1 MIVVLSGKPIEKL
14 NMSSCQLYKY
24 NQSFFFI
31 QKESSSYFAENFSTN
46 DLDNDHVYWLNY
58 HGLDEKENIGDLAKK
73 LGIDK
78 LIIEALHLPVRRPK
92 IEEYPSFIYF
102 TVSSLLPNDNQDN
115 TLNKDQISFILGSN
129 YLISYQDKSSCHF
142 SEVRD
147 RIENSRG
154 KIRSKGADFLM
165 YRMLGS
171 VIDNYFE
178 VLSDTIKNIE
188 EIDEKILK
196 YQSKH
201 LFRDLENEKRK
212 LITLRKIVLPMREI
226 CSELLSSDSIFI
238 QKDNTRYF
246 NNLQKSCNTILE
258 EIDANKQILE
268 GLANLYYAAQGQRMN
283 QIMKFLT
290 VISSIF
296 IPLTFIVG
304 IYGMNFKY
312 MPELDNPKGY
322 FNVLVVMAILS
333 ISLLLYFIRK
343 GWLNR
348 EK

>member
-1 MIVVLSGKPIEKL
+1 MLSGKPIEKL

-92 IEEYPSFIYF
+92 IEEYPTFIYF

-165 YRMLGS
+165 HRMLES

-196 YQSKH
+196 YQSKQ

-212 LITLRKIVLPMREI
+212 LIILRKIVLPMREI

>member
-1 MIVVLSGKPIEKL
+1 
-14 NMSSCQLYKY
+14 
-24 NQSFFFI
+24 
-31 QKESSSYFAENFSTN
+31 
-46 DLDNDHVYWLNY
+46 LDNDHVYWLNY

-92 IEEYPSFIYF
+92 IEEYPTFIYF

-154 KIRSKGADFLM
+154 KIRSKGADFLLH
-165 YRMLGS
+165 RMLES

-196 YQSKH
+196 YQSKQ

-212 LITLRKIVLPMREI
+212 LIILRKIVLPMREI

>member
-1 MIVVLSGKPIEKL
+1 VIVVLSGKPIEKL

-92 IEEYPSFIYF
+92 IEEYPTFIYF

-154 KIRSKGADFLM
+154 KIRSKGADFLLH
-165 YRMLGS
+165 RMLES

-196 YQSKH
+196 YQSKQ

-212 LITLRKIVLPMREI
+212 LIILRKIVLPMREI

>member
-1 MIVVLSGKPIEKL
+1 
-14 NMSSCQLYKY
+14 
-24 NQSFFFI
+24 
-31 QKESSSYFAENFSTN
+31 
-46 DLDNDHVYWLNY
+46 LDNDHVYWLNY
-58 HGLDEKENIGDLAKK
+58 HGLDEKENIGALAKK

-92 IEEYPSFIYF
+92 IEEYPTFIYF

-165 YRMLGS
+165 HRMLES

-196 YQSKH
+196 YQSKQ

-212 LITLRKIVLPMREI
+212 LIILRKIVLPMREI

-290 VISSIF
+290 VISSVF

>member
-1 MIVVLSGKPIEKL
+1 MLSGKPIEKL

-92 IEEYPSFIYF
+92 IEEYPTFIYF

-154 KIRSKGADFLM
+154 KIRSRGADFLM
-165 YRMLGS
+165 HRMLES

-196 YQSKH
+196 YQSKQ

-212 LITLRKIVLPMREI
+212 LIILRKIVLPMREI

-312 MPELDNPKGY
+312 MPELNNPKGY

>member
-31 QKESSSYFAENFSTN
+31 QKESS
-46 DLDNDHVYWLNY
+46 
-58 HGLDEKENIGDLAKK
+58 
-73 LGIDK
+73 
-78 LIIEALHLPVRRPK
+78 
-92 IEEYPSFIYF
+92 
-102 TVSSLLPNDNQDN
+102 
-115 TLNKDQISFILGSN
+115 
-129 YLISYQDKSSCHF
+129 
-142 SEVRD
+142 
-147 RIENSRG
+147 
-154 KIRSKGADFLM
+154 
-165 YRMLGS
+165 
-171 VIDNYFE
+171 
-178 VLSDTIKNIE
+178 
-188 EIDEKILK
+188 
-196 YQSKH
+196 
-201 LFRDLENEKRK
+201 
-212 LITLRKIVLPMREI
+212 
-226 CSELLSSDSIFI
+226 
-238 QKDNTRYF
+238 
-246 NNLQKSCNTILE
+246 
-258 EIDANKQILE
+258 
-268 GLANLYYAAQGQRMN
+268 LYYAAQGQRMN

-312 MPELDNPKGY
+312 MPELNNPKGY

>member
-1 MIVVLSGKPIEKL
+1 VIVVLSGKPIEKL

-165 YRMLGS
+165 HRMLES

-196 YQSKH
+196 YQSKQ

-212 LITLRKIVLPMREI
+212 LIILRKIVLPMREI

>member
-31 QKESSSYFAENFSTN
+31 QKESSFYFAENFSTN

-58 HGLDEKENIGDLAKK
+58 HGLDEKENIGALAKK

-92 IEEYPSFIYF
+92 IEEYPTFIYF

-165 YRMLGS
+165 HRMLES

-196 YQSKH
+196 YQSKQ

-212 LITLRKIVLPMREI
+212 LIILRKIVLPMREI

-290 VISSIF
+290 VISSVF

>member
-165 YRMLGS
+165 HRMLES

-196 YQSKH
+196 YQSKQ

-212 LITLRKIVLPMREI
+212 LIILRKIVLPMREI

>member
-102 TVSSLLPNDNQDN
+102 TVSSVLPNDNQDN

-165 YRMLGS
+165 HRMLES

-196 YQSKH
+196 YQSKQ

-212 LITLRKIVLPMREI
+212 LI
-226 CSELLSSDSIFI
+226 
-238 QKDNTRYF
+238 
-246 NNLQKSCNTILE
+246 IL
-258 EIDANKQILE
+258 
-268 GLANLYYAAQGQRMN
+268 
-283 QIMKFLT
+283 
-290 VISSIF
+290 
-296 IPLTFIVG
+296 
-304 IYGMNFKY
+304 
-312 MPELDNPKGY
+312 
-322 FNVLVVMAILS
+322 
-333 ISLLLYFIRK
+333 
-343 GWLNR
+343 
-348 EK
+348 

>member
-92 IEEYPSFIYF
+92 IEEYPTFIYF

-165 YRMLGS
+165 HRMLES

-196 YQSKH
+196 YQSKQ

-212 LITLRKIVLPMREI
+212 LIILRKIVLPMREI

>member
-92 IEEYPSFIYF
+92 IEEYPTFIYF

-165 YRMLGS
+165 YRML
-171 VIDNYFE
+171 VWYRC
-178 VLSDTIKNIE
+178 T
-188 EIDEKILK
+188 
-196 YQSKH
+196 
-201 LFRDLENEKRK
+201 
-212 LITLRKIVLPMREI
+212 M
-226 CSELLSSDSIFI
+226 
-238 QKDNTRYF
+238 
-246 NNLQKSCNTILE
+246 
-258 EIDANKQILE
+258 
-268 GLANLYYAAQGQRMN
+268 
-283 QIMKFLT
+283 
-290 VISSIF
+290 
-296 IPLTFIVG
+296 
-304 IYGMNFKY
+304 
-312 MPELDNPKGY
+312 
-322 FNVLVVMAILS
+322 
-333 ISLLLYFIRK
+333 
-343 GWLNR
+343 
-348 EK
+348 